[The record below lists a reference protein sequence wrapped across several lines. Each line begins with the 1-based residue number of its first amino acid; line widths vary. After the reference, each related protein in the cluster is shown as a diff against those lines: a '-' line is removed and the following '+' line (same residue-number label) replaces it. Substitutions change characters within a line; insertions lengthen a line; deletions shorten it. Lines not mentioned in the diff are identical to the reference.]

1 MKNTI
6 LFLCLTLWATPISAQ
21 VMLKNGTLHTVS
33 GEVIPKGNVLIGKDG
48 LIEAVDTVVIPPA
61 GYEIID
67 CEGKIITPGLIETG
81 TSLGA
86 VEIWAVDGT
95 KDAKFDSDLI
105 RAAFRISDGINPN
118 STVIPV
124 VRNGGVTSAVTNP
137 YGGLVAGQSA
147 WIDLMGTHAFLTQI
161 NPSVALVASFG
172 EDAAK
177 AAGGTRGA
185 TALTFRELF
194 DDVRFFQKNQ
204 RSFDENRS
212 RTLSA
217 SRLDLIALQ
226 DAISKKTPFVFN
238 VDRASDITAVLALSK
253 EFGIHPIISGGAE
266 AWMVAEALAKDKITV
281 IVQPLQ
287 NLPFSFE
294 SLGSRADN
302 AALLEPA
309 DVPVISSTFD
319 THRGGALRQ
328 YAGNAVRAGM
338 THEGALKAITLEA
351 AQAFGMQKTY
361 GSLEKGKIANIVVW
375 SGDPFEPLTQVEH
388 VFIQGK
394 EASLETRQ
402 TRLFEK
408 YRTLQR
414 RGEPAEKTA
423 DKPVE
428 TPKD

>member
-1 MKNTI
+1 
-6 LFLCLTLWATPISAQ
+6 
-21 VMLKNGTLHTVS
+21 
-33 GEVIPKGNVLIGKDG
+33 
-48 LIEAVDTVVIPPA
+48 
-61 GYEIID
+61 
-67 CEGKIITPGLIETG
+67 
-81 TSLGA
+81 
-86 VEIWAVDGT
+86 
-95 KDAKFDSDLI
+95 
-105 RAAFRISDGINPN
+105 
-118 STVIPV
+118 
-124 VRNGGVTSAVTNP
+124 
-137 YGGLVAGQSA
+137 
-147 WIDLMGTHAFLTQI
+147 MGTNAFLTQL
-161 NPSVALVASFG
+161 NPSVGLVASFG
-172 EDAAK
+172 EDAAQ

-204 RSFDENRS
+204 RPYDENRS

-238 VDRASDITAVLALSK
+238 VDRASDITAVIALSK
-253 EFGIHPIISGGAE
+253 EVGIRPIISGGAE

-302 AALLEPA
+302 AALLEA
-309 DVPVISSTFD
+309 AGVPVIISTFD
-319 THRGGALRQ
+319 THRGNTLRQ

-338 THEGALKAITLEA
+338 THDGALKAITLEA
-351 AQAFGMQKTY
+351 AQAFGMQKTH

-375 SGDPFEPLTQVEH
+375 SGDPFESLTQAEY

-394 EASLETRQ
+394 RASLETRQ

-414 RGEPAEKTA
+414 RGEPAEKSA
-423 DKPVE
+423 KKPLE
-428 TPKD
+428 TEKD